1 MKLTLDLPDDLLR
14 ELKIA
19 AVHEGKTLRALMAER
34 FRAALGL
41 AKPTAEPKRNKKQS

>member
-1 MKLTLDLPDDLLR
+1 MKMTLDLPDDLLR

-41 AKPTAEPKRNKKQS
+41 VKSAEPKRNKKQP